1 MGFCSSYSE
10 VLRFEKNAASCTES
24 NILGSAEDIKGK
36 CVLFA
41 LDNVDHNIQTLDGKG
56 TFDGMGAIAS
66 VTPTTKQEYCIQR
79 KLVTDLNTLS
89 AEKIKIL
96 EYKFEKHACR
106 SEIFKVLPN
115 FFNHYRQIDIMWEV
129 QSNKR
134 P

>member
-36 CVLFA
+36 SVLFA

-56 TFDGMGAIAS
+56 TFHGMGAIAS
-66 VTPTTKQEYCIQR
+66 VTPTTKQKYCIQR

-89 AEKIKIL
+89 AEK
-96 EYKFEKHACR
+96 
-106 SEIFKVLPN
+106 
-115 FFNHYRQIDIMWEV
+115 
-129 QSNKR
+129 
-134 P
+134 